1 MTEEIFDAVLT
12 EKPENSYRAGD
23 VVRDLDGNLY
33 LLAQVRG
40 DKSARK
46 VKKMPTKVT
55 IPSVTID
62 FGKIKK
68 SVVDFASDAKENAK
82 SLADSAKEKALKAY
96 EKANKAVEN
105 AVVVPHVIA
114 ICLNHY
120 AVLDLNEIFNKSVEN
135 ANLAKLFIVSLHSK
149 ANFMTLLVN
158 AIEENTEHDF
168 ETVGN
173 LRDENSEFV
182 QAIEKTAKKDEEPAM
197 PDFDG
202 EVDEDDAEN
211 VDLSEND
218 LKELIKFANE
228 ARDEKEEKP
237 MHQEKGLFTVLPN
250 TPQAR
255 KILASTIDLLQGQLK
270 KLDNEKTDDQDEK

>member
-23 VVRDLDGNLY
+23 VVRDLNGNLY

-46 VKKMPTKVT
+46 VKKMPTK
-55 IPSVTID
+55 ITID

-68 SVVDFASDAKENAK
+68 SVVDFASDAKENTK
-82 SLADSAKEKALKAY
+82 TLADSAKEKALKAY

-105 AVVVPHVIA
+105 AVVVPRVIA
-114 ICLNHY
+114 ICLNGY
-120 AVLDLNEIFNKSVEN
+120 ATLELNDIFNKSVEN

-158 AIEENTEHDF
+158 AIEGNTEHDF

-173 LRDENSEFV
+173 LRDGDSEFV
-182 QAIEKTAKKDEEPAM
+182 QAIEKTAKKDEEPDM

-228 ARDEKEEKP
+228 ARDKKEEKL
-237 MHQEKGLFTVLPN
+237 MRQGKGLFTVLPD
-250 TPQAR
+250 TAQAR
-255 KILASTIDLLQGQLK
+255 KLLKESINLLQGQLR
-270 KLDNEKTDDQDEK
+270 KLDNEKKDDQDEK

>member
-23 VVRDLDGNLY
+23 IVRDLDGNLY
-33 LLAQVRG
+33 ILSQVRG

-46 VKKMPTKVT
+46 VKKMPTK
-55 IPSVTID
+55 ITID

-82 SLADSAKEKALKAY
+82 ALADSAKAKALKAY

-105 AVVVPHVIA
+105 AVVVPHVYA

-173 LRDENSEFV
+173 LRDEDSEFV
-182 QAIEKTAKKDEEPAM
+182 RAIEKTAKKDEEPAM
-197 PDFDG
+197 SDFDG
-202 EVDEDDAEN
+202 EVDKDNAEN
-211 VDLSEND
+211 VDLSED
-218 LKELIKFANE
+218 ELKELIRSANE

-237 MHQEKGLFTVLPN
+237 MRQGKGLFTVLPD

-270 KLDNEKTDDQDEK
+270 KLDNEKKDDQDEK

>member
-12 EKPENSYRAGD
+12 EKPETSFKAGD
-23 VVRDLDGNLY
+23 IVRDFDNNLY
-33 LLAQVRG
+33 LLVQVRG

-46 VKKMPTKVT
+46 VKKMPTK
-55 IPSVTID
+55 ITID

-68 SVVDFASDAKENAK
+68 SVVDFASDAKENTKA
-82 SLADSAKEKALKAY
+82 LADSAKAKALKAY
-96 EKANKAVEN
+96 EKANKAVED
-105 AVVVPHVIA
+105 AVVVPRVIA
-114 ICLNHY
+114 ICLNGY
-120 AVLDLNEIFNKSVEN
+120 ATLELNEIFTKNVED

-173 LRDENSEFV
+173 LRDEDSEFV

-218 LKELIKFANE
+218 LKELIKSANE
-228 ARDEKEEKP
+228 ARDKKEEKP
-237 MHQEKGLFTVLPN
+237 MRQRL
-250 TPQAR
+250 
-255 KILASTIDLLQGQLK
+255 
-270 KLDNEKTDDQDEK
+270 

>member
-23 VVRDLDGNLY
+23 VVRDLNGNLY

-46 VKKMPTKVT
+46 VKKMPTK
-55 IPSVTID
+55 ITID

-96 EKANKAVEN
+96 EKANKAVED
-105 AVVVPHVIA
+105 AVVVPRVIA
-114 ICLNHY
+114 ICLNGY
-120 AVLDLNEIFNKSVEN
+120 ATLELNEIFNKSVEN

-168 ETVGN
+168 EVIGN
-173 LRDENSEFV
+173 LRDKDSEFV
-182 QAIEKTAKKDEEPAM
+182 QAIEKTAKKDEKPAM

-211 VDLSEND
+211 VDLSED
-218 LKELIKFANE
+218 ELKELISSANE
-228 ARDEKEEKP
+228 ARDKKEENP
-237 MHQEKGLFTVLPN
+237 MRQGKGLFTVLPD

-255 KILASTIDLLQGQLK
+255 KILASTIDLLQGQLR
-270 KLDNEKTDDQDEK
+270 KLDNEKKDDQDEK

>member
-12 EKPENSYRAGD
+12 EKPENTFKAGD
-23 VVRDLDGNLY
+23 VVRDLDSNLY

-46 VKKMPTKVT
+46 GKKMPTKIT

-68 SVVDFASDAKENAK
+68 SVVDFASNAKENTKA
-82 SLADSAKEKALKAY
+82 LADSAREKASKAY
-96 EKANKAVEN
+96 EKANKAVED
-105 AVVVPHVIA
+105 AVVVPRVYA
-114 ICLNHY
+114 IGLNHY

-158 AIEENTEHDF
+158 AVEENTEHDF
-168 ETVGN
+168 EVIGN
-173 LRDENSEFV
+173 LRDKDSEFV
-182 QAIEKTAKKDEEPAM
+182 QVIEKTAKKGEELAM

-211 VDLSEND
+211 VDLSED
-218 LKELIKFANE
+218 ELKELISSANK
-228 ARDEKEEKP
+228 ARDAEGKKP
-237 MHQEKGLFTVLPN
+237 AKQSKGLFTVLPD

-270 KLDNEKTDDQDEK
+270 KLDNEKKDDQDEK

>member
-1 MTEEIFDAVLT
+1 MTEEIFDAVLAS
-12 EKPENSYRAGD
+12 KPADAFKAGD

-46 VKKMPTKVT
+46 GKKMPTKIT

-68 SVVDFASDAKENAK
+68 SVLDFASDAKENTK
-82 SLADSAKEKALKAY
+82 TLADSAKEKASKAY

-105 AVVVPHVIA
+105 AVVVPRVYA

-135 ANLAKLFIVSLHSK
+135 ANLAKLFIISIHSK

-158 AIEENTEHDF
+158 AIEENTEHNF
-168 ETVGN
+168 EVVGN
-173 LRDENSEFV
+173 LRDEDSEFV
-182 QAIEKTAKKDEEPAM
+182 QTIEKTAKKDEEPDM

-218 LKELIKFANE
+218 LKELIKSANE

-255 KILASTIDLLQGQLK
+255 KLLKESINLLQGQLR
-270 KLDNEKTDDQDEK
+270 KLDNEKKDDQDEK

>member
-12 EKPENSYRAGD
+12 EKPETSFKAGD
-23 VVRDLDGNLY
+23 IVRDFDNNLY
-33 LLAQVRG
+33 LLVQVRG

-46 VKKMPTKVT
+46 VKKMPTK
-55 IPSVTID
+55 ITID

-68 SVVDFASDAKENAK
+68 SVVDFASDAKENTKA
-82 SLADSAKEKALKAY
+82 LADSAKEKALKAY

-105 AVVVPHVIA
+105 AVVVPRVYA
-114 ICLNHY
+114 ISLNHY
-120 AVLDLNEIFNKSVEN
+120 AVLDLNEIFNKSVED

-168 ETVGN
+168 ETIGN
-173 LRDENSEFV
+173 LRDEDSEFV

-255 KILASTIDLLQGQLK
+255 KLLKESINLLQGQLR
-270 KLDNEKTDDQDEK
+270 KLDNETKDDQDEK

>member
-1 MTEEIFDAVLT
+1 MTEEIFDAVLVS
-12 EKPENSYRAGD
+12 KPADAFKAGD
-23 VVRDLDGNLY
+23 VVRDLNGNLY

-40 DKSARK
+40 DKSAK
-46 VKKMPTKVT
+46 KIKKMPTKVT

-68 SVVDFASDAKENAK
+68 SVLDFASDAKENTK
-82 SLADSAKEKALKAY
+82 SLANSAKEKASKAY

-105 AVVVPHVIA
+105 AVVVPRVYA

-135 ANLAKLFIVSLHSK
+135 TNLAKLFIVSLHSK
-149 ANFMTLLVN
+149 TNFMTLLVN

-168 ETVGN
+168 EIVGN
-173 LRDENSEFV
+173 LRDEDSEFV
-182 QAIEKTAKKDEEPAM
+182 QTIEKTAKKDEEPDM

-228 ARDEKEEKP
+228 ARDKKEEEP

-255 KILASTIDLLQGQLK
+255 KLLKESINLLQGQLR
-270 KLDNEKTDDQDEK
+270 KLDNETKDDQDE

>member
-23 VVRDLDGNLY
+23 VVRDLNGNLY

-46 VKKMPTKVT
+46 VKKMPTK
-55 IPSVTID
+55 ITID

-68 SVVDFASDAKENAK
+68 SVVDFASDAKENTKA
-82 SLADSAKEKALKAY
+82 LADSAKAKALKAY
-96 EKANKAVEN
+96 EKANKAIEN
-105 AVVVPHVIA
+105 AVVVPRVYA

-158 AIEENTEHDF
+158 AIEENTEHNF
-168 ETVGN
+168 EVVGN
-173 LRDENSEFV
+173 LRDEDSEFV
-182 QAIEKTAKKDEEPAM
+182 QTIEKTAKKDEEPDM

-211 VDLSEND
+211 VDLSED
-218 LKELIKFANE
+218 ELEELIESANK
-228 ARDEKEEKP
+228 ARDKKEEKP
-237 MHQEKGLFTVLPN
+237 MRQGKGLFTVLPD

-255 KILASTIDLLQGQLK
+255 KLLKESINLLQGQLK
-270 KLDNEKTDDQDEK
+270 KLGDEKKDDQDEK

>member
-46 VKKMPTKVT
+46 GKKMPTKVT

-105 AVVVPHVIA
+105 AVVVPRVIA
-114 ICLNHY
+114 ICLNGY
-120 AVLDLNEIFNKSVEN
+120 ATLELNEIFNKSVEN

-158 AIEENTEHDF
+158 AIEENTEHNF
-168 ETVGN
+168 EVVGN
-173 LRDENSEFV
+173 LRDEDSEFV

-237 MHQEKGLFTVLPN
+237 AKQSKGLFTVLPD

-270 KLDNEKTDDQDEK
+270 KLDDEKKDDQDEK

>member
-1 MTEEIFDAVLT
+1 MTEEIFDAVLAS
-12 EKPENSYRAGD
+12 KPADAFKAGD
-23 VVRDLDGNLY
+23 VVRDLNGNLY

-46 VKKMPTKVT
+46 VKKMPTK
-55 IPSVTID
+55 ITID

-68 SVVDFASDAKENAK
+68 SVLDFASDAKENAK

-96 EKANKAVEN
+96 EKANKAVED
-105 AVVVPHVIA
+105 AVVVPRVYA
-114 ICLNHY
+114 ISLNHY
-120 AVLDLNEIFNKSVEN
+120 AVLDLNEIFNKSVED

-168 ETVGN
+168 EVIGN
-173 LRDENSEFV
+173 LRDKDSKFV
-182 QAIEKTAKKDEEPAM
+182 QVIEKTAKKDEEPAM

-202 EVDEDDAEN
+202 KIDDE
-211 VDLSEND
+211 LTG
-218 LKELIKFANE
+218 LIHSANE

-237 MHQEKGLFTVLPN
+237 MHQGKGLFTVLPD

-255 KILASTIDLLQGQLK
+255 KILASTIDLLQDQLK
-270 KLDNEKTDDQDEK
+270 KLDNEKKDDQDEK

>member
-12 EKPENSYRAGD
+12 EKPETSFKAGD
-23 VVRDLDGNLY
+23 IVRDFDNNLY
-33 LLAQVRG
+33 LLVQVRG

-46 VKKMPTKVT
+46 VKKMPTK
-55 IPSVTID
+55 ITID

-68 SVVDFASDAKENAK
+68 SVVDFASDAKENTK
-82 SLADSAKEKALKAY
+82 TLVDSAKEKALKAY

-105 AVVVPHVIA
+105 AVVVPRVYA

-120 AVLDLNEIFNKSVEN
+120 AVLDLNEIFNKSVED

-168 ETVGN
+168 ETIGN
-173 LRDENSEFV
+173 LRDEDSEFV
-182 QAIEKTAKKDEEPAM
+182 QAIEKTAKKDEEPDM

-218 LKELIKFANE
+218 LKELIKSANE

-255 KILASTIDLLQGQLK
+255 KLLKESINLLQGQLR
-270 KLDNEKTDDQDEK
+270 KLDNEKKDDQDEK

>member
-1 MTEEIFDAVLT
+1 MTKEIFDAVLT
-12 EKPENSYRAGD
+12 EKPEASFKAGD
-23 VVRDLDGNLY
+23 IVRDFDNNLY
-33 LLAQVRG
+33 LLIQVRG
-40 DKSARK
+40 DKSAK
-46 VKKMPTKVT
+46 KIKKMPTKVT
-55 IPSVTID
+55 IPSITID

-68 SVVDFASDAKENAK
+68 SVVDFASDAKENTKA
-82 SLADSAKEKALKAY
+82 LADLTKDKASKAY

-105 AVVVPHVIA
+105 AVVVPRVYA
-114 ICLNHY
+114 IGLNHY
-120 AVLDLNEIFNKSVEN
+120 AILDLNEIFNKSVED

-158 AIEENTEHDF
+158 AIEENTEHGF
-168 ETVGN
+168 EVVGN
-173 LRDENSEFV
+173 LRDEDSEFV

-211 VDLSEND
+211 VDLSED
-218 LKELIKFANE
+218 ELKELISSANE
-228 ARDEKEEKP
+228 ARDKKEEKP
-237 MHQEKGLFTVLPN
+237 MRQGKGLFTVLPD

-270 KLDNEKTDDQDEK
+270 KLDNEKKDDQDEK

>member
-12 EKPENSYRAGD
+12 EKNETNYRAGD
-23 VVRDLDGNLY
+23 IVRDLDGNLY

-40 DKSARK
+40 DKPARK
-46 VKKMPTKVT
+46 VKKMPTK
-55 IPSVTID
+55 ITID

-68 SVVDFASDAKENAK
+68 SVVDFASDAKENTK
-82 SLADSAKEKALKAY
+82 TLVDSAKEKALKAY

-105 AVVVPHVIA
+105 AVVVPRVYA

-120 AVLDLNEIFNKSVEN
+120 AVLDLNEIFNKSVED

-168 ETVGN
+168 ETIGN
-173 LRDENSEFV
+173 LRDEDSEFV

-211 VDLSEND
+211 VDLSED
-218 LKELIKFANE
+218 ELKELIRSANE
-228 ARDEKEEKP
+228 ARDKKEEKP
-237 MHQEKGLFTVLPN
+237 MRQGKGLFTVLPD

-255 KILASTIDLLQGQLK
+255 KLLKESINLLQGQLK
-270 KLDNEKTDDQDEK
+270 KLDNEKKDDQDEK

>member
-23 VVRDLDGNLY
+23 VVRDFNGNLY

-40 DKSARK
+40 DKSDRK
-46 VKKMPTKVT
+46 VKKMPTK
-55 IPSVTID
+55 ITID

-68 SVVDFASDAKENAK
+68 SVVDFASDAKENTK
-82 SLADSAKEKALKAY
+82 TLVDSAKEKALKAY

-105 AVVVPHVIA
+105 AVVVPRVYA

-168 ETVGN
+168 EVVGN
-173 LRDENSEFV
+173 LRDEDSEFV

-211 VDLSEND
+211 VDLSED
-218 LKELIKFANE
+218 ELKELIRSANE
-228 ARDEKEEKP
+228 ARDKKEEKP
-237 MHQEKGLFTVLPN
+237 MRQGKGLFTVLPD

-255 KILASTIDLLQGQLK
+255 KLLKESINLLQGQLK
-270 KLDNEKTDDQDEK
+270 KLDNEKKDDQDEK

>member
-12 EKPENSYRAGD
+12 EKPETSFKAGD
-23 VVRDLDGNLY
+23 IVRDFDNNLY
-33 LLAQVRG
+33 LLVQVRG

-46 VKKMPTKVT
+46 VKKMPTK
-55 IPSVTID
+55 ITID

-68 SVVDFASDAKENAK
+68 SVVDFASDAKENTK
-82 SLADSAKEKALKAY
+82 TLVDSAKEKALKAY

-105 AVVVPHVIA
+105 AVVVPRVIA

-158 AIEENTEHDF
+158 AIEENTEHNF
-168 ETVGN
+168 EVVGN
-173 LRDENSEFV
+173 LRDEDSEFV
-182 QAIEKTAKKDEEPAM
+182 QTIEKTAKKDEEPDM

-255 KILASTIDLLQGQLK
+255 KLLKESINLLQGQLR
-270 KLDNEKTDDQDEK
+270 KLDNEKKDDQDEK